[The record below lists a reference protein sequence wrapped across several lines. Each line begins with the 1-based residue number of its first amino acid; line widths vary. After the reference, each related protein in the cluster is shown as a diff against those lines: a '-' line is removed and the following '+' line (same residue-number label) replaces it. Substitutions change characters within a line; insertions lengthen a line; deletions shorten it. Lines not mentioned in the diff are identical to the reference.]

1 MFYVEKKSRI
11 VGENMNR
18 CYYKKNL
25 MAILAIGIIGSQVIP
40 MYAEA
45 ANSTSNVSIQFN
57 QKETYSLRPLEFQ
70 QALAQADSNMLRL
83 FLYAENIQKQ
93 PEIQVS
99 GLHVDNATLRV
110 DMIRHQQL
118 AKEHAND
125 WGTVEKTIVDTNQ
138 NIIQFNGQFQSQ
150 YEQLLMVIQ
159 QKQTS
164 NLQSHIKTLF
174 DCISQ
179 NKRESDQL
187 IRMLQ
192 TFQSSIEVDVR
203 NFKKD
208 ISTLLPI
215 INSDTGWIANV
226 QNQIQSKYA
235 IIKKNKD
242 ILWDLISSGRADKK
256 NLADTRNK
264 IATASAD
271 IEKLKASL
279 SGVQAEVVNLVDT
292 QNNLTDMIQAITAA
306 IQALQYLST
315 QWSMIQI
322 KYEAVLNTMDQI
334 DPEIWKWI
342 QSDLIIAKKEW
353 QDLTEYAKKLQ
364 QLYTNERKEIE
375 VLQNK

>member
-1 MFYVEKKSRI
+1 
-11 VGENMNR
+11 
-18 CYYKKNL
+18 
-25 MAILAIGIIGSQVIP
+25 